1 MNQKLKKEVEKI
13 YRKKNYKIIFN
24 KNKMNRCLIFFSGN
38 GIFFPDTIEE
48 FNETIGIR
56 DRYEWENISKDVNA
70 KKLIFMRDIKKNWY
84 QKGINK
90 KINNINKIVLFLKK
104 ETKKFPEIVLIGS
117 SAGGYL
123 ASVIGNYLKRA
134 YVINFAGQVDLK
146 FEGILLKNKKYQNIS
161 RILKNSKIFYFFSNK
176 NKIDLIHF
184 NLIKKNKNIKF
195 FKFDSNVH
203 GPAIPYLVLKKIIN
217 MSLLELNKLSKK
229 NTSLINPIKF
239 SFSLVNPFYLIL
251 FIFLKKIRKYIYG

>member
-13 YRKKNYKIIFN
+13 YRKKNYKIIFK
-24 KNKMNRCLIFFSGN
+24 KNKMNRCIIFFSGN

-48 FNETIGIR
+48 FNKTIGIR
-56 DRYEWENISKDVNA
+56 DRYEWEKISKDVNA

-123 ASVIGNYLKRA
+123 KRA

-146 FEGILLKNKKYQNIS
+146 VEGILLKNKKYQNIS

-176 NKIDLIHF
+176 NKIDLVHF

-195 FKFDSNVH
+195 FKFDSKVH

-217 MSLLELNKLSKK
+217 MSLLELNILSKK